1 MGTTLDPAPYPV
13 IRGSLAAMAAAA
25 DSPAGR
31 DGCAAA
37 WFRIGIQT
45 GWASMR
51 GARQNYMLSIK
62 RAPVRWFL
70 RLTGAQTDRGI
81 GIEKLK
87 LAAEKGHYLAPFAQ
101 LMLAVAALRGS
112 DPNRARELLSGLARL
127 KLSPF
132 RR

>member
-1 MGTTLDPAPYPV
+1 
-13 IRGSLAAMAAAA
+13 
-25 DSPAGR
+25 
-31 DGCAAA
+31 
-37 WFRIGIQT
+37 
-45 GWASMR
+45 
-51 GARQNYMLSIK
+51 MLSIK